1 MSKRVGAALFVL
13 GVAILV
19 AHTVVLFVWW
29 TVLRVPYPLYS
40 TSGFLYYLSGLTPM
54 IGPALMIAGS
64 LVYGRRG
71 REVSA

>member
-1 MSKRVGAALFVL
+1 MGKWIGAALFVL

-29 TVLRVPYPLYS
+29 MVLRAPYPLYS

-54 IGPALMIAGS
+54 IGPAVMIVGS
-64 LVYGRRG
+64 LVYGHRG
-71 REVSA
+71 GEVSS